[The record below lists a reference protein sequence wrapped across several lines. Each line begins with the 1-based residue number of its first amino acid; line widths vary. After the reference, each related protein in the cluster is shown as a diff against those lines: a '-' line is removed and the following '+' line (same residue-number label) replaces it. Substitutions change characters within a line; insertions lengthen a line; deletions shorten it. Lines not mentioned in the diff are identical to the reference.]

1 MPAPTDH
8 VPTHFWKQ
16 QSPVDLRFESSYR
29 IDYDLL
35 PLAFDYR
42 GGPFEG
48 SFVGEHPHKNFEIND
63 CTPIKK
69 PPILTFGDIKARLY
83 RIHVHVYPEHK
94 IDGKQY
100 DGEVH
105 LIHKINNPKSGSDL
119 LVVAIFIDNT
129 IKMYGSKDTHFF
141 GFWTSNLEKA
151 LSSESED
158 EIVPLKPEQLV
169 NGLDKPINWFRY
181 EGSLTSPPYS
191 ENVSWIVLNQP
202 IGIHSETYEKL
213 KAGAMQ
219 HTREVQC
226 LNRRFVL
233 RNFEPV
239 TETANSKKKSKSK

>member
-1 MPAPTDH
+1 
-8 VPTHFWKQ
+8 
-16 QSPVDLRFESSYR
+16 
-29 IDYDLL
+29 
-35 PLAFDYR
+35 
-42 GGPFEG
+42 
-48 SFVGEHPHKNFEIND
+48 VGEHPHKNFEIND

-83 RIHVHVYPEHK
+83 RIHVHPHSEHK
-94 IDGKQY
+94 IEGYQF

-105 LIHKINNPKSGSDL
+105 LIHKIIDPQSGSDL
-119 LVVAIFIDNT
+119 LVVGIFIDKK
-129 IKMYGSKDTHFF
+129 IKPRVGEKEHFF
-141 GFWTSNLEKA
+141 AAWNEHSTNAG
-151 LSSESED
+151 LSKSAGGTISLD
-158 EIVPLKPEQLV
+158 PEQLEKELE
-169 NGLDKPINWFRY
+169 GTKNWFRY

-202 IGIHSETYEKL
+202 IGIHSKAYEQL
-213 KAGAMQ
+213 KDGAMQ